1 MQTRLTYSELLP
13 EQMKHPIIL
22 GKGFRLAELVTMD
35 AHVTQLHAGPEQTKR
50 LVRNKFWAIGGKRA
64 ISKVINKC
72 NHKECTTRRM
82 KPVLQPPPPL
92 PKERLGNDCFRYISI
107 DASGPYE
114 MKRCAVCHFSA
125 ICEKYDKKKSKEER
139 KADEQ

>member
-1 MQTRLTYSELLP
+1 MKTRLTYSELLP

-22 GKGFRLAELVTMD
+22 GKGSRLAELVIMD

-72 NHKECTTRRM
+72 NHKECTAKRM

-92 PKERLGNDCFRYISI
+92 PKKD
-107 DASGPYE
+107 
-114 MKRCAVCHFSA
+114 
-125 ICEKYDKKKSKEER
+125 
-139 KADEQ
+139 